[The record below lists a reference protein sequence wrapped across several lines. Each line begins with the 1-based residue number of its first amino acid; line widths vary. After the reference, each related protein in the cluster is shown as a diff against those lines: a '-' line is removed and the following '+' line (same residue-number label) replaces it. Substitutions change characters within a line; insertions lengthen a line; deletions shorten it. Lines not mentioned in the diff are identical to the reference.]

1 MSFSP
6 DAARN
11 RRPTGS
17 AIPRSSARWNSALL
31 AVVLV
36 LGAVLRFLH
45 LGEKSFWMDEGVS
58 FTINHLSWI
67 DFVKISW
74 RRELNMAP
82 YYLVLRLWMKFGT
95 SEAFLR
101 SLSVIFSLAAIVA
114 IYFLARLLFGTR
126 AAQFAAVLAAVHAFL
141 IRYAQEA
148 RSYSLAIFLV
158 TLSCFFFVRKVQQ
171 PGAKGSTGYI
181 LASALAVYSHFF
193 SLLVILA
200 QWLALQFLPKE
211 SPARRKFH
219 RAWKILALAILP
231 LIVFIASRGAGPIA
245 WITRPSLSSLHEF
258 FLFLSGNGGN
268 ALLIAYAILALIALG
283 VPIVQRVQLPSF
295 EIWGIL
301 FAFSWL
307 IVPIVVTLIFSLAR
321 PVFLPRY
328 LVICVPALL
337 LIASAALGRL
347 RNPWLQVGV
356 LLLLIGFSLRGVQSY
371 YRSDFDLS
379 REDWRAATA
388 YILSHTEK
396 GDGVVFH
403 AALGRMPFTYY
414 AARGSTSRPEPEV
427 AFPNSG
433 PIISYTDFVA
443 NAKKAPIDTIA
454 TVHSRIWLVLAH
466 NKLAG
471 KRLDDVTV
479 KLEEAL
485 ARQFPCMEQK
495 QFPEIQV
502 LLYSRTCPGAS
513 RP

>member
-1 MSFSP
+1 
-6 DAARN
+6 
-11 RRPTGS
+11 
-17 AIPRSSARWNSALL
+17 
-31 AVVLV
+31 
-36 LGAVLRFLH
+36 
-45 LGEKSFWMDEGVS
+45 
-58 FTINHLSWI
+58 
-67 DFVKISW
+67 
-74 RRELNMAP
+74 
-82 YYLVLRLWMKFGT
+82 
-95 SEAFLR
+95 
-101 SLSVIFSLAAIVA
+101 VILSLAAIVA
-114 IYFLARLLFGTR
+114 LYFLARLLFGAR
-126 AAQFAAVLAAVHAFL
+126 VALFAGVLAAVHAFL

-171 PGAKGSTGYI
+171 SEAKKSTGYI
-181 LASALAVYSHFF
+181 LTSALAVYSHFF

-200 QWLALQFLPKE
+200 QWLALQFLPQE
-211 SPARRKFH
+211 NPARREFH

-245 WITRPSLSSLHEF
+245 WITRPNLSSLHEF

-268 ALLIAYAILALIALG
+268 VLLIAYAILALIALAI
-283 VPIVQRVQLPSF
+283 PIFQRAQLPSF

-301 FAFSWL
+301 FGFSWL
-307 IVPIVVTLIFSLAR
+307 IVPIAVTLIFSLAR

-337 LIASAALGRL
+337 LITSAALVRL
-347 RNPWLQVGV
+347 RSHWLQIGV
-356 LLLLIGFSLRGVQSY
+356 LLLLIGFSVRGVQSY

-403 AALGRMPFTYY
+403 AALGRMPFAYY
-414 AARGSTSRPEPEV
+414 TARGGASGPKPEV

-433 PIISYTDFVA
+433 PKITYTDFVA
-443 NAKKAPIDTIA
+443 NTKKAPIDEIA
-454 TVHSRIWLVLAH
+454 MAHARIWLVLAH
-466 NKLAG
+466 NKLSG
-471 KRLDDVTV
+471 NRLDDVTV

-485 ARQFPCMEQK
+485 ARQFRCMQQT